1 MKKRVLASGM
11 HLHCSRCTAWFA
23 TLGFVFVFTLH
34 AATYYV
40 DPKGSDAAAGT
51 MDQPFA
57 SLKKGSDKAA
67 AGDTVYIRG
76 GTFAMKSGISIS
88 KNGSSDSKRIYFW
101 AYQKEQPVFDF
112 SGITAQTNG
121 VTITNSKWL
130 HFKGLEFCNVPQLT
144 GATPNC
150 VLVDHSGRII
160 FEQCKFHDNG
170 GSGLF
175 FAYGTGGHLVL
186 NCDSY
191 RNYDP
196 KSSQG
201 DGQNADGFGVHY
213 QDAGTDTTI
222 VTGCRGWWNSDDG
235 IDCIHQ
241 NTAVIFENSWFWLN
255 GYKPGLMERPLSGNG
270 QGIKAGGYDLPPN
283 RVPANVPQNIVR
295 NCVSF
300 LNGDRGLNANYHP
313 VACKWYNNT
322 SFGNKGG
329 NVFMEGIDYK
339 GGENYTRGI
348 NKAILRNNI
357 SFNGTIRNCDGAGID
372 ASNNSWDIAGLSVSN
387 ADFLSVDTTGV
398 FGPRKA
404 DGSLPDVK
412 FMHLSANSKLI
423 DKGKD
428 VGLPFTGAAP
438 DLGAFE
444 YQATVVAFPQSR
456 RIVNS
461 MPDVWTAEN
470 SRGCVL
476 YDLSGRRMPA
486 SGFIVKPYGIFIR
499 EGITS
504 GLLHAPTQG
513 RILLLQSAR

>member
-1 MKKRVLASGM
+1 MKIRIPLLAM
-11 HLHCSRCTAWFA
+11 HLLRSRHCLWLAV
-23 TLGFVFVFTLH
+23 LGFLLAPSLY

-40 DPKGSDAAAGT
+40 DPKGNDGAAGT
-51 MDQPFA
+51 IDQPFA

-67 AGDTVYIRG
+67 ARDTVYIRG
-76 GTFAMKSGISIS
+76 GTYAMRSGISIRKS
-88 KNGSSDSKRIYFW
+88 GSSDTKRIYFF

-112 SGITAQTNG
+112 SGITSQTNG
-121 VTITNSKWL
+121 VTISSSKWL

-144 GATPNC
+144 AATPNC

-196 KSSQG
+196 KSGQG

-255 GYKPGLMERPLSGNG
+255 GYKPGSMDRPLAGNG

-295 NCVSF
+295 NCLSF

-329 NVFMEGIDYK
+329 NVFMQGINYQ
-339 GGENYTRGI
+339 GGESYTRAD
-348 NKAILRNNI
+348 KAILRNNI
-357 SFNGTIRNCDGAGID
+357 SFNGTVRNCDGAGID
-372 ASNNSWDIAGLSVSN
+372 ASNNSWDISGLSLSN
-387 ADFLSVDTTGV
+387 ADFLSVDTAGV

-428 VGLPFTGAAP
+428 VGLPFSGSAP

-444 YQATVVAFPQSR
+444 YRATFMISPPLHR
-456 RIVNS
+456 TVNS
-461 MPDVWTAEN
+461 MIDIWNADNTQ
-470 SRGCVL
+470 GCML
-476 YDLSGRRMPA
+476 YDLSGRRIPP
-486 SGFIVKPYGIFIR
+486 SGSIDKAYSIFIR
-499 EGITS
+499 DGNTPILLNTS
-504 GLLHAPTQG
+504 TQG
-513 RILLLQSAR
+513 RILLLQPAR